1 MKQTGK
7 RNELGLIVAPLKT
20 FSLSENQSSGKTYLY
35 TIAPRYVAKR
45 REVALHGLTGGLVL
59 FEEVGRIK
67 ESSVAS
73 IPKIKEL

>member
-1 MKQTGK
+1 MK
-7 RNELGLIVAPLKT
+7 IVT
-20 FSLSENQSSGKTYLY
+20 ENRSSRKSYFY
-35 TIAPRYVAKR
+35 TIASRYVAKR

-73 IPKIKEL
+73 IPPIEEL